1 MQNNIEELYSI
12 YLKHQQVCTD
22 TRKII
27 PGSLFFALKGETFN
41 ANSFAAQAI
50 EKGCSFAI
58 IDEEKYKEGEKY
70 ILVDNVLQTL
80 QQLAVFHR
88 KQLNIP
94 IIGITGTNGKTTTKE
109 LIHAVLL
116 KKYKVCSTQ
125 GNFNN
130 HIGVPLTILSIQKD
144 IEIAVVEMGAN
155 HPNEIKELC
164 EISAPDYG
172 LITNIGKAHLEG
184 FGNIEG
190 VVKTKKELYESIQ
203 LSNGKVFVCSDNSL
217 LMDISKDIERKTYG
231 VFPVSDCRGE
241 IMESNPL
248 LKIKWLNKSLKKEI
262 LISTNLV
269 GFYNFENVM
278 AAICVGEYFGVNA
291 VDIKDAIENYFP
303 SNNRSQIIKTKKNT
317 ILMDAYNA
325 NPTSMEVSIM
335 NFRHTSCDKKFVII
349 GDMLELGKESVI
361 EHEKILK
368 LIEYSEFENII
379 LVGKVF
385 CSLNKPGNILAFT
398 DVSEASSYIKEK
410 KPTGFN
416 ILIKGSR
423 GIKLEKL
430 LEYL

>member
-1 MQNNIEELYSI
+1 MGNNLEELYSI

-58 IDEEKYKEGEKY
+58 IDEEQYKAGEKY
-70 ILVDNVLQTL
+70 ILVNDVLHTL
-80 QQLAVFHR
+80 QQLATFHR

-94 IIGITGTNGKTTTKE
+94 VIGITGTNGKTTTKE
-109 LIHAVLL
+109 LIHAVLS

-164 EISAPDYG
+164 EISVPDYG

-184 FGNIEG
+184 FGSIEG
-190 VVKTKKELYESIQ
+190 VVKTKKELYDSIQ
-203 LSNGKVFVCSDNSL
+203 SSNGKVFVCSDNSL
-217 LMDISKDIERKTYG
+217 LMNISKGIERKTYG
-231 VFPVSDCRGE
+231 VFPMSDCRGE
-241 IMESNPL
+241 IIESNPL
-248 LKIKWLNKSLKKEI
+248 LKIKWLNNSLIKEI
-262 LISTNLV
+262 HISTNLI

-291 VDIKDAIENYFP
+291 GDIKDAIENYFP
-303 SNNRSQIIKTKKNT
+303 SNNRSQIIRTGKNT

-385 CSLNKPGNILAFT
+385 CSLNKPDNFIAFN